1 MKLDMDNLSR
11 DQLSKNSAF
20 LRKARGVLYD
30 TFGEDHS
37 VSTKE
42 EVLDDFY
49 SKFRD
54 VDWNMLDAYRL
65 WSTTTSELDDT
76 QKKELKEVYDVYRA
90 LPSFWE
96 DDSASNVQGF
106 WDIASSLLTDP
117 ATYLGIATGGIASVA
132 TKTAAYGAV
141 KAGLKGSLEV
151 GRRATI
157 NSALTGVATDAV
169 TNVLGDAA
177 LQGAERQIN
186 FREDGYDFG
195 QGAIAAASA
204 VIPGAAIGV
213 SGSLLKKLSR
223 SDEMLETVAQG
234 KQIYLEG
241 SEAGKAFLEGKTVE
255 GSFVQVLD
263 KKILKGDAV
272 DRMAY
277 VDSIDTSKNT
287 YTLNVGF
294 DEAGNAITKEVGAD
308 KIKLV
313 DPFDSKVAMKMERQI
328 SNAGKIY
335 NTERAKVGFETF
347 QKEMKENLK
356 ASGMSDEALEDIAE
370 GTEFVLSDVAVTRVN
385 KAFLDIIQEAQV
397 SYNPNKAISVM
408 VEDVLATQPNGFS
421 AEDFVKIM
429 KANGVSNIEML
440 AVMKGESLAG
450 AYRGTVFKSASTLG
464 KLSGLSR
471 KARKIAI
478 EKELDVSFGGN
489 FTKITGGPEGLR
501 TEADFSKIKDG
512 RQYAKEVLG
521 TTELNKE
528 TEAYYTSLLAE
539 RTNIDRFTKVFG
551 KEGHRGDQW
560 NRMVRLGMIAQPAT
574 TIRNVMGGLIRS
586 PMDATTR
593 TIDNILTLAM
603 QKVVNGVPSI
613 RPVNLSDG
621 FEHLSSM
628 VAPQE
633 YDAMTKLIMS
643 KKPMAR
649 ELIKGP
655 EGYMEALKVAQT
667 MNGDKTGVINKLYGY
682 AADPLEKGLIHANVL
697 NSLQDRYMKSQSF
710 IVGLRQSMNRAGLD
724 LDDMIR
730 NGKIQDIP
738 DANIADGMQ
747 WAMEYNYQANIRGDF
762 ATTRFAIETLNK
774 ISNIPFV
781 GSSLVPFP
789 KFMINSMK
797 FMYEHAP
804 ILGSADLVVGRKSIG
819 RAFGKEGNQYLQ
831 QQAIRR
837 ISQQGTGAALLTL
850 AYAIRTSEVG
860 GEHWDEIMDGNGNIQ
875 NIGTWYP
882 LAPALWFADGIV
894 QLGDQGRDFYIL
906 PSREKIRD
914 RGDFKSQWME
924 DTMKALGGPSSRSGI
939 WKEIDKNF
947 FDAFVGGE
955 ADKMTLLENGLGRVM
970 GNVIAAMLTPLKLLK
985 DVADETNVG
994 GFDEN
999 ARLFHEARSSEG
1011 FADNFLSEIFRNVP
1025 MGHSFLK
1032 SPYTGAT
1039 RRKDG
1044 TLVFQETTEYKYDE
1058 SSGNTAVPRLRYSV
1072 LNAKPLKNVSPL
1084 YKQFTGTFRLRRRN
1098 EIEKEFARLGIPE
1111 WRLFRRTNI
1120 PEYDRAL
1127 KMIQGGVVE
1136 RVMTDYMRSPK
1147 YLQWNDSGKEIAI
1160 KKRLSEIR
1168 SKVAKDYHSVFHLGM
1183 LGSLSKQPKY
1193 AKNQAYRLL
1202 QQQGRFPMDN
1212 DPEDVGL
1219 GFELSREESAVLL
1232 EVTKEVKKKKYR

>member
-1 MKLDMDNLSR
+1 MDNLSR
-11 DQLSKNSAF
+11 EKLSQNPEF
-20 LRKARGVLYD
+20 VNKAKGVLYD
-30 TFGEDHS
+30 TFGETHA

-65 WSTTTSELDDT
+65 WSTTTSELDEN

-106 WDIASSLLTDP
+106 WDITSALFSDP

-141 KAGLKGSLEV
+141 KAGLKSSLEV

-157 NSALTGVATDAV
+157 NSALTGISTDV
-169 TNVLGDAA
+169 VSNVLGDAA

-186 FREDGYDFG
+186 YREDGYDFG
-195 QGAIAAASA
+195 QGALAAAA
-204 VIPGAAIGV
+204 AIIPGAAIGV
-213 SGSLLKKLSR
+213 SGTLLKKLSK

-241 SEAGKAFLEGKTVE
+241 SEAGKAFLEGKTVA
-255 GSFVQVLD
+255 GSFVQVTD
-263 KKILKGDAV
+263 KNILKGDSV

-277 VDSIDTSKNT
+277 VDSIDTTKNT
-287 YTLNVGF
+287 YILNVGF
-294 DEAGNAITKEVGAD
+294 DDTGNAITKEVGAD

-313 DPFDSKVAMKMERQI
+313 DPFDKKVSMKMERQI

-335 NTERAKVGFETF
+335 NTERAKLGYETF

-385 KAFLDIIQEAQV
+385 KAFLDIIQEAQI

-408 VEDVLATQPNGFS
+408 VEDVLAGQHNGFS

-429 KANGVSNIEML
+429 KSNGVSNIEML

-450 AYRGTVFKSASTLG
+450 AYRGTVFKAASTLG

-471 KARKIAI
+471 KARQIAI

-489 FTKITGGPEGLR
+489 FTKITGGPAGLR

-593 TIDNILTLAM
+593 TIDNILTYAL
-603 QKVVNGVPSI
+603 QKTVAGVPTI
-613 RPVNLSDG
+613 RPVNISDG

-633 YDAMTKLIMS
+633 YEAMAKLIMS
-643 KKPMAR
+643 KKPMAK

-667 MNGDKTGVINKLYGY
+667 MNGDKTGVINKIYGY
-682 AADPLEKGLIHANVL
+682 VADPLEKTLIHANVL
-697 NSLQDRYMKSQSF
+697 NSIQDRYMKSQSF
-710 IVGLRQSMNRAGLD
+710 IVGLRQSMSRASLD

-730 NGKIQDIP
+730 KGKIQDIP

-774 ISNIPFV
+774 ISNIPFL

-789 KFMINSMK
+789 KFMINSIK

-804 ILGSADLVVGRKSIG
+804 ILGSADLLVGRKG
-819 RAFGKEGNQYLQ
+819 VARAFGKEGNQYLQ
-831 QQAIRR
+831 QQAIKR

-882 LAPALWFADGIV
+882 LAPALWLADGIV
-894 QLGDQGRDFYIL
+894 QLGDQGRNFYVL
-906 PSREKIRD
+906 PNRKVVRERN
-914 RGDFKSQWME
+914 DFKTQWWE
-924 DTMKALGGPSSRSGI
+924 DTAKALGGPSSRAGV
-939 WKEIDKNF
+939 WKELDKNF
-947 FDAFVGGE
+947 IEAFFGG
-955 ADKMTLLENGLGRVM
+955 DVSKVQLLQNGLGIAM
-970 GNVIAAMLTPLKLLK
+970 GNVISAMLTPLKLVK
-985 DVADETNVG
+985 DVVDETNFG

-999 ARLFHEARSSEG
+999 ARLFHDARSSEG
-1011 FADNFLSEIFRNVP
+1011 FTDNFLSQIFKNVP

-1032 SPYTGAT
+1032 SPYSGVT
-1039 RRKDG
+1039 RLKDG
-1044 TLVFQETTEYKYDE
+1044 TLVYEETTEYKYDK
-1058 SSGNTAVPRLRYSV
+1058 SSGNTAVPRLKYSV
-1072 LNAKPLKNVSPL
+1072 LNAKPLVNVSPL
-1084 YKQFTGTFRLRRRN
+1084 YKQFTGTFRLRKRN
-1098 EIEKEFARLGIPE
+1098 VIEKEFARLGIPE
-1111 WRLFRRTNI
+1111 WRLFKKTNI

-1127 KMIQGGVVE
+1127 KMIQGGIVE
-1136 RVMTDYMRSPK
+1136 RVMSNYMFKDK
-1147 YLQWNDSGKEIAI
+1147 YLQWNDSGKDAGI
-1160 KKRLSEIR
+1160 KRVLGRIR
-1168 SKVAKDYHSVFHLGM
+1168 GKVAESFHSTFHLGM
-1183 LGSLSKQPKY
+1183 LGALNKQPKY
-1193 AKNQAYRLL
+1193 ARNQAYRML
-1202 QQQGRFPMDN
+1202 QDAGTFPKDN
-1212 DPEDVGL
+1212 DYDVGL
-1219 GFELSREESAVLL
+1219 GFELNKAETAMLL
-1232 EVTKEVKKKKYR
+1232 EITKRVKSFKNL